1 MSRQLLSFDT
11 DRIKEYLF
19 ATPALS
25 DIRVASAILDDLNRV
40 QTLVV
45 LRSVYP
51 DLDENTDLIY
61 AAGGSA
67 MVVLPNE
74 TTASQA
80 IRAVERLYRR
90 ETVIA
95 TITGE
100 KVPISDKELRSNF
113 GSKVRQVGHRLRQRK
128 ASRGRGRTLP
138 VAPYMHFCDVCS
150 QHPAVHPDGEEL
162 ICRACEIKRRP
173 EAREARRGL
182 WQKLIQVTD
191 ARPADPPA
199 EWEDLFQGTLGKR
212 WHSQHRPPA
221 DFGDIGDAARRKGYI
236 ALIYAD
242 GNNVGR
248 VLEKLPTQKDYRSFS
263 ENIDDLLLRVTYKTL
278 MDQVQ
283 KQPGKSLFEVLM
295 VGGDDLMLVT
305 TADIAL
311 DVALALMRD
320 FEAYS
325 APLMSP
331 HGEEPL
337 SLGTGIVIA
346 QSSLPIAAM
355 QDLATALQ
363 ERAKRRGFEAGGVGA
378 IDFMVV
384 TAAGSQG
391 LDRLREEILT
401 EHGFAFPPAD
411 ERSYRLT
418 QRPYIL
424 GDLADLIERGRALKR
439 SGFPTTQLQA
449 MYEALFRSPT
459 AASLTAIQVIGRARR
474 SADINKDHRRLLL
487 DFFYRFGAMP
497 GPPPWR
503 DQGAEGLDSALGDL
517 IEIYPFI

>member
-1 MSRQLLSFDT
+1 MSRQLVSFDT

-25 DIRVASAILDDLNRV
+25 DIRVASAILDDLNRA
-40 QTLVV
+40 QTPAV

-51 DLDENTDLIY
+51 DLDEDNDLIY

-67 MVVLPNE
+67 MVVLPDE
-74 TTASQA
+74 TIADRA
-80 IRAVERLYRR
+80 IRALEQLYRS

-100 KVPISDKELRSNF
+100 KVPISDKELLSNF
-113 GSKVRQVGHRLRQRK
+113 GGKVREVAYRLRQRK
-128 ASRGRGRTLP
+128 ASKGRGRTLP
-138 VAPYMHFCDVCS
+138 VAPYMHFCDACS
-150 QHPAVHPDGEEL
+150 QHPARYLDGEQL
-162 ICRACEIKRRP
+162 VCRACEIKRRP
-173 EAREARRGL
+173 ETREARRGL
-182 WQKLIQVTD
+182 WQKLIQVTEE
-191 ARPADPPA
+191 RPTEPPDRWD
-199 EWEDLFQGTLGKR
+199 ELFQATLGKT
-212 WHSQHRPPA
+212 WHLQHRRPA
-221 DFGDIGDAARRKGYI
+221 DFGAIGDSAHRQGYI

-242 GNNVGR
+242 GNDMGR
-248 VLEKLPTQKDYRSFS
+248 VLEKLRTQMDYRFFS
-263 ENIDDLLLRVTYKTL
+263 ENVDALLLRVTYKAL
-278 MDQVQ
+278 MKQVQ
-283 KQPGKSLFEVLM
+283 KQPRKSLFEVLM
-295 VGGDDLMLVT
+295 AGGDDLMVVT

-320 FEAYS
+320 FETYS

-331 HGEEPL
+331 HGEESL

-346 QSSLPIAAM
+346 QSSFPIAAM

-363 ERAKRRGFEAGGVGA
+363 KRAKRQSFEAGGGGA

-384 TAAGSQG
+384 TAAGSHR

-411 ERSYRLT
+411 EREYRLT
-418 QRPYIL
+418 QKPYIL
-424 GDLADLIERGRALKR
+424 QDLSDLIERGRALKR
-439 SGFPTTQLQA
+439 SGFPNTQLQA
-449 MYEALFRSPT
+449 MYEALFRSPI

-474 SADINKDHRRLLL
+474 SADINKDHRQLLL
-487 DFFYRFGAMP
+487 DFFCRFGAMP